1 MGIALVTSVFK
12 LKPNLH
18 DPMFSGIEYGDEYKS
33 LLGNEFPI
41 EDFNPIRDEG
51 GNWKYASLAPKWEE
65 IQVIGAVRSFNDYPC
80 HGLSEPAFSQR
91 AVNALN
97 DILVQHGELLP
108 VQHKVSLYFI
118 FNLQTV
124 AEGLLKATAKYERF
138 PNGNVLR
145 IKWYDFYKRKLQG
158 KTIFRLAERPFEV
171 YVTDE
176 FKECVEAAALNG
188 FHFIKVW
195 PYPRNVDWRDEETK
209 WRKKNS
215 RELKLRGECLILRFR
230 LAGATPTAKEKRL
243 IKKYET
249 ELVDLLSSQ
258 TSVDDPYLGSFDASE
273 SVDGDHRIFISGP
286 DVEKLA
292 EYLSSWIE
300 SNIWP
305 GEFHIV
311 KRQGHILDRKAKEE
325 RIVVK

>member
-12 LKPNLH
+12 LKPSLH
-18 DPMFSGIEYGDEYKS
+18 DPMFAGIEFGDKYKS
-33 LLGNEFPI
+33 LLGKEFSI
-41 EDFNPIRDEG
+41 EDFKPVRDED
-51 GNWKYASLAPKWEE
+51 GNWKYTSLARKWQEV
-65 IQVIGAVRSFNDYPC
+65 QVVGAVRSFNDYPC
-80 HGLSEPAFSQR
+80 HSLSEPAFSHR
-91 AVNALN
+91 AVNALK
-97 DILVQHGELLP
+97 DVLVQDGELLP
-108 VQHKVSLYFI
+108 VQHKVGRFYI
-118 FNLQTV
+118 YNLRTV
-124 AEGLLKATAKYERF
+124 AEGLLKATTKYERF
-138 PNGNVLR
+138 PNGDVLR
-145 IKWYDFYKRKLQG
+145 IKWFDFYKRKLQG

-176 FKECVEAAALNG
+176 FKERVEAAALNG

-215 RELKLRGECLILRFR
+215 QELKLRGECLILRFR

-249 ELVDLLSSQ
+249 ELVDLLSNQ
-258 TSVDDPYLGSFDASE
+258 TSVEDPYFGSFDASE

-286 DVEKLA
+286 DVEL
-292 EYLSSWIE
+292 LSEFLKGWIDA
-300 SNIWP
+300 NAWP
-305 GEFHIV
+305 GAFHMV
-311 KRQGHILDRKAKEE
+311 KRKGHILDRQAKEE